1 MSSRNALIESFL
13 SGSPWQDAQRH
24 SLNQDASF
32 RRYWRLQL
40 NGQTA
45 MLMDAP
51 PPEKPVSEFADIA
64 LFLRN
69 NGLHAP
75 TIYSMDVSQGLM
87 LIEDFG
93 NDTFTRILATEPLQE
108 YALYDLA
115 VDTLIDVHRISTFT
129 GLSIA
134 EYNMLTLIAEA
145 QLLTEWFFPVITG
158 KLASSNQK
166 DSYFVAWQKVF
177 STLTP
182 HRNALVL
189 RDYHVDNLMRVEQAE
204 QPALCGLLD
213 FQDALMGSPSYDLMS
228 LIEDA
233 RRDVSDRLRDRCLQ
247 RYFAAMA
254 KQNGFPSQK
263 VLTPWLNVLAA
274 QRHAKVLGI
283 FVRLFKRDNKAIY
296 LEHLPRVLALYT
308 AALEREPALQPVRQ
322 WMTHNLPAEDIDLSV
337 PGISLN

>member
-1 MSSRNALIESFL
+1 MPLPRRNRSL
-13 SGSPWQDAQRH
+13 S
-24 SLNQDASF
+24 
-32 RRYWRLQL
+32 
-40 NGQTA
+40 
-45 MLMDAP
+45 
-51 PPEKPVSEFADIA
+51 FADIA

-75 TIYSMDVSQGLM
+75 TIYSMDAARGLM

-115 VDTLIDVHRISTFT
+115 IDTLIDVHRINTFT

-134 EYNMLTLIAEA
+134 KYNMPTLISEA
-145 QLLTEWFFPVITG
+145 QLLTKWFFPVITG
-158 KLASSNQK
+158 KPASTRQK
-166 DSYFVAWQKVF
+166 DSYFAAWQKVF

-182 HRNALVL
+182 HRHALVL